1 MAPEGLP
8 SATMTRFMHNIIVSL
23 TLCLLMG
30 FVWPLHAEEYDPVTD
45 KTVKEILERGVSGVF
60 YTWSPHMPL
69 SIEGLSEIH
78 AAGERLNLVVIPV
91 LSSHAN
97 LAYARDRIEGRD
109 VPDSVLRRSQAS
121 ELIGRDLF
129 VHAPAILVFDGGNF
143 VSPVLPGFRYAAD
156 YDVLIGRFLA
166 SAER

>member
-1 MAPEGLP
+1 MA
-8 SATMTRFMHNIIVSL
+8 RFTHNIMGSL
-23 TLCLLMG
+23 TLCLLMA
-30 FVWPLHAEEYDPVTD
+30 FVLPLQAEEYDPVTD
-45 KTVKEILERGVSGVF
+45 KTVKAILERGLSGVF
-60 YTWSPHMPL
+60 YAWSPHMPL
-69 SIEGLSEIH
+69 SVEGLSEIL
-78 AAGERLNLVVIPV
+78 AAGERLGLIVIPV

-109 VPDSVLRRSQAS
+109 IPDSVLRRSQAS

-129 VHAPAILVFDGGNF
+129 VHAPAILVFDGGKF